1 MDPTAPP
8 VPSLS
13 LEEPQA
19 GTELALQHPSAAA
32 AANVTAAAVMAEAG
46 SSLQGVEAEV
56 VLLPLRLAIESRQS
70 RMMETALDCLHV
82 RGGREGDHW
91 GGIGGERLGSVW
103 GRGQGLLLP
112 GWADSKVHVLFEAQ
126 RVRASVCVPLLRD
139 AGRWG
144 CLHLPCMRSG
154 VFTRHAKGRL

>member
-13 LEEPQA
+13 LEEPQG
-19 GTELALQHPSAAA
+19 GTELALQHPSVAA

-82 RGGREGDHW
+82 RGGERGTTGEGL
-91 GGIGGERLGSVW
+91 GERGWAVCGGG
-103 GRGQGLLLP
+103 GRGCCFLGGQTARCMSCLRLSVSGQVSASHCCVMP
-112 GWADSKVHVLFEAQ
+112 AD
-126 RVRASVCVPLLRD
+126 
-139 AGRWG
+139 
-144 CLHLPCMRSG
+144 G
-154 VFTRHAKGRL
+154 VACISPA